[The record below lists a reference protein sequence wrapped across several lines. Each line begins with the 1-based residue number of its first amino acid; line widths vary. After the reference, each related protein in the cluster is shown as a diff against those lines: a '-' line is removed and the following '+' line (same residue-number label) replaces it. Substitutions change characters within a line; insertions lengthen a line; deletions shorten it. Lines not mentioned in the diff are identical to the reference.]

1 MEPLASEQATQRF
14 LEGLWLS
21 FGVRVVQTIS
31 SVCGLN
37 DEQKEA
43 LEEKLLKPNDWQVKH
58 E

>member
-1 MEPLASEQATQRF
+1 MEPLASEQTTQRF

-31 SVCGLN
+31 AVCGLN

>member
-1 MEPLASEQATQRF
+1 MDPTASEPATQRF

-31 SVCGLN
+31 NVCGLN